1 MKLKVKQRKSKNG
14 KNKIKQKDLIYRTNK
29 SKYDFQQYETL
40 RSFDESIYAGKIT
53 VDEVEEDQ
61 SNLLKAIYY

>member
-14 KNKIKQKDLIYRTNK
+14 KNKIKRKDLIYRTNK

-61 SNLLKAIYY
+61 INLLKIS